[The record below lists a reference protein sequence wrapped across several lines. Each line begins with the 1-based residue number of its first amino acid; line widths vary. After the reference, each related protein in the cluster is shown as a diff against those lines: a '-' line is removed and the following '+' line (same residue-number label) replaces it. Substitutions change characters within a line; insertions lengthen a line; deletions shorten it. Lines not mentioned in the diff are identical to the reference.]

1 MASAQANYGMAFLH
15 IQSQEPEQAIEQFER
30 TSGALVLAEKFS
42 QKALP
47 LEFLV
52 YRSQLAYNR
61 SNLLVS
67 QNQPLL
73 AIEILKQQLQLDTQ
87 AVSDFP
93 SNPIILEAYE
103 RTANFLQ
110 GLYVQTG
117 RQSEAVD
124 VCRTWIET
132 AEKLVFDHPQSE
144 PAIHCAVQANHFA
157 GHLDQQ
163 MNHGDVA
170 QDRYR
175 KALLMYQQAAE
186 AQITSTRLVYQ
197 KVELEM
203 HLLQLHY
210 LLGSEDQAESIFERA
225 MEAAQRLKAVTQ
237 PVSQELTSAIHQLQR
252 GIDTMRTA
260 NDQELA
266 NKSEAKLKSVG
277 LWLAR

>member
-1 MASAQANYGMAFLH
+1 
-15 IQSQEPEQAIEQFER
+15 
-30 TSGALVLAEKFS
+30 
-42 QKALP
+42 
-47 LEFLV
+47 
-52 YRSQLAYNR
+52 
-61 SNLLVS
+61 
-67 QNQPLL
+67 
-73 AIEILKQQLQLDTQ
+73 
-87 AVSDFP
+87 
-93 SNPIILEAYE
+93 
-103 RTANFLQ
+103 
-110 GLYVQTG
+110 
-117 RQSEAVD
+117 
-124 VCRTWIET
+124 
-132 AEKLVFDHPQSE
+132 
-144 PAIHCAVQANHFA
+144 
-157 GHLDQQ
+157 

-175 KALLMYQQAAE
+175 KALLMYEQAAE

-237 PVSQELTSAIHQLQR
+237 PVNQELTSAIHQLQR